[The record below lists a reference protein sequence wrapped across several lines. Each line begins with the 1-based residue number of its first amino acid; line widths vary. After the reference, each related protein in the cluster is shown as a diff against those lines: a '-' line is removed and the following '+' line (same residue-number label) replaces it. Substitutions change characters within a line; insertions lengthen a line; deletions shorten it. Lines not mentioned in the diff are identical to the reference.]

1 MPPILDYSS
10 ALPWLGSGVLAG
22 LLIFWLARLLF
33 GIDRRR
39 NVELLSVQ
47 SALTDARRSAS
58 EMTNKA
64 ASLESEWARLTNEV
78 GQLQP
83 RAAQAA
89 QYERQLTDAK
99 QADAARQHQLDT
111 TAQQLV
117 ALRDGNATEIATL
130 RQDLEA
136 HSSTAKYYES
146 EFNRLHAEHDVA
158 NKNTLAI
165 SNDLQRTKAGL
176 EAAARDA
183 AEAVR
188 LRSELASAKA
198 ENAAARAEVEQRQT
212 SVVKLTSEQAQAAAA
227 NEAKLKAAL
236 QTAEADIIALRADLD
251 QRRKSDSGHADE
263 VKRLTFDYEGKLKS
277 ATSAYAALSADQ
289 RKSADEIARLKS
301 QSSTSPAASE
311 TSGDSERLKTEI
323 ASLNASLTAARAS
336 EHQLSQAKQALQ
348 NEFLQARTSLEESN
362 LLAASR
368 NDEITRLRAQ
378 LAANPAD
385 AENYRRFKDALE
397 AANRIAA
404 GLPEKT

>member
-10 ALPWLGSGVLAG
+10 ALPWLGSGILAG
-22 LLIFWLARLLF
+22 VLLFWLARLLF
-33 GIDRRR
+33 GVDRRR
-39 NVELLSVQ
+39 NAELVSTQ
-47 SALTDARRSAS
+47 SALADARRSAS

-64 ASLESEWARLTNEV
+64 ASLETEWARLTNEV

-117 ALRDGNATEIATL
+117 AVRDGSAAEIATL
-130 RQDLEA
+130 RQEFEA

-146 EFNRLHAEHDVA
+146 EFNRLHAEHAEA

-198 ENAAARAEVEQRQT
+198 ENSSIRADLEQRQT
-212 SVVKLTSEQAQAAAA
+212 SVAKLTSEQAQAFSA

-236 QTAEADIIALRADLD
+236 QTAETDIAALRADLD
-251 QRRKSDSGHADE
+251 QRRKSDSGHAEE
-263 VKRLTFDYEGKLKS
+263 VKRLTFDYESQLKS
-277 ATSAYAALSADQ
+277 ATSANAALSADV
-289 RKSADEIARLKS
+289 RKSAEEMARLKAQLS
-301 QSSTSPAASE
+301 AAPGATE
-311 TSGDSERLKTEI
+311 TSGDVDRLKTEI
-323 ASLNASLTAARAS
+323 AALNASLTAARAS
-336 EHQLSQAKQALQ
+336 EQQLSQAKQTLQ

-368 NDEITRLRAQ
+368 NDEITRLKAQ
-378 LAANPAD
+378 HAASPAD
-385 AENYRRFKDALE
+385 TDNYRRFKDALE